1 MALALVT
8 LGLGL
13 GSVAFLPVTQ
23 FFINGF
29 GWRRTWFFMA
39 VIFMALTIPSALV
52 FLRRQPEDMGLLPDG
67 DPVTTDETESAK
79 LLSIDEPVWSMH
91 EALRTRA
98 FWLLTASMMMGS
110 FAMGGGVHRIPYWV
124 ERGFDPRV
132 VSLCF
137 SADAI
142 GATVMIIFSGFLLNR
157 FPARF
162 VAAGAYAGFAVSLS
176 LMLVA
181 STTLHLV
188 ISTVLFG
195 LGAGTFMVCQTFL
208 WASYYGRVFLGT
220 IRGVTLAPMLLGVA
234 LGTPTVGYIYDYTGS
249 YELAWQIFIG
259 IYLLA
264 SLVMLLAA
272 PPKKSPL
279 TADVNKL
286 KNPGHQELA

>member
-13 GSVAFLPVTQ
+13 GSVTFLPLTQ
-23 FFINGF
+23 FLVNGF

-39 VIFMALTIPSALV
+39 VIFIVLTVPSALV

-67 DPVTTDETESAK
+67 DPVTSDETASDK

-98 FWLLTASMMMGS
+98 FWLLTASMVMGS

-124 ERGFDPRV
+124 ERGFDPRI

-162 VAAGAYAGFAVSLS
+162 VAAGAYAGFAVSLG

-181 STTLHLV
+181 STTFHLV

-195 LGAGTFMVCQTFL
+195 LGAGTYMVCQTFL

-220 IRGVTLAPMLLGVA
+220 IRGVTLAPILLGVA
-234 LGTPTVGYIYDYTGS
+234 LGTPTVGYIYDFTGS
-249 YELAWQIFIG
+249 YKLAWQIFIG

-272 PPKKSPL
+272 PPKKRVPL
-279 TADVNKL
+279 TAEVNK
-286 KNPGHQELA
+286 